1 MFFLGVLIALTVWVC
16 GTAFADLA
24 YIDSYF
30 VVVANSKDIL
40 QEAETPFSAKYVHSF
55 THKGSSRILLAS
67 REGDIAVYDPEDL
80 TAPLSRGKIPSEYI
94 YDEELHRYDL
104 RGIAELGNNIVMIVK
119 DGVALAEIDPETCS
133 IVNTYESDWDAPDY
147 YHDITDIYA
156 YKGQIVVVVDLVR
169 KDSTANRE
177 AVIATMDS
185 LGHITGRINNYLTYE
200 DPFEA
205 SGGELYFAKTVFSGD
220 TDEQRQGI
228 YRVSNML
235 GNMNI
240 ANAVRVTTD
249 NPCYMTRDGKG
260 GLYYAAYAYD
270 SSNNT
275 SSRRYICYWNGSS
288 TSRIYDAGSE
298 GSIHG
303 MEYDISDDVLY
314 VNLGNIQIDDIL
326 VSDGDKTLMLSNK
339 SIGNG
344 QYSYAVVSNPSD
356 KPISSDTPGCTN
368 TPTSQDVSGNTNTP
382 ASQDV
387 SGNTNAPTNNVSS
400 SSGGGCNAG
409 EATSIFG
416 VLLLTVISFRK
427 R

>member
-1 MFFLGVLIALTVWVC
+1 MQTNSYSVILQQIADSYFSPVLCVGRGNFLCNNTRHLHKIAQKGSWHEYVDTVYFQVKSSIVFFLGVLIALTVLVC

-40 QEAETPFSAKYVHSF
+40 QEAEPPFSAKYIHSF
-55 THKGSSRILLAS
+55 THKGSPRILLAG

-80 TAPLSRGKIPSEYI
+80 TAPLSRGKIPY
-94 YDEELHRYDL
+94 
-104 RGIAELGNNIVMIVK
+104 
-119 DGVALAEIDPETCS
+119 
-133 IVNTYESDWDAPDY
+133 Y

-169 KDSTANRE
+169 KDFTANRE
-177 AVIATMDS
+177 AVIVTMDS
-185 LGHITGRINNYLTYE
+185 LGHITGRINYLTYE

-205 SGGELYFAKTVFSGD
+205 SGSELYFAKTGFSGD
-220 TDEQRQGI
+220 ADEQRQGI

-235 GNMNI
+235 GNMST

-270 SSNNT
+270 SSSNT
-275 SSRRYICYWNGSS
+275 SRRRYICHWDVSS

-303 MEYDISDDVLY
+303 MKYDISDDVLY
-314 VNLGNIQIDDIL
+314 VNLGNLQIDNIL

-339 SIGNG
+339 SIRDG
-344 QYSYAVVSNPSD
+344 QYSYAVVGNPSD
-356 KPISSDTPGCTN
+356 KAITQDTPDKPG
-368 TPTSQDVSGNTNTP
+368 TPESQDVSGNTHT
-382 ASQDV
+382 
-387 SGNTNAPTNNVSS
+387 PTNNISS

-409 EATSIFG
+409 AGMLFFG
-416 VLLLTVISFRK
+416 VLLFAVMPFRK